1 MNRLYSPYILF
12 KRVIADYKSDTV
24 VSRIMSSPIP
34 SIEDIRK
41 MAGIPVFKV
50 EENLEWL
57 AGPALIGDNDIES
70 VMEFADVVGA
80 KALFVQYDYPD
91 FDDYFIDPDGE
102 DCITLFDED
111 DEEDLLDAIEEHND
125 DFQDF
130 LDENYDGERLACS
143 VYVMYEG
150 QAFGM
155 FVLDDALL
163 ESFGEDG
170 GEFLV
175 RKFIEYYCDDDED
188 LEDEEEDD

>member
-102 DCITLFDED
+102 
-111 DEEDLLDAIEEHND
+111 A
-125 DFQDF
+125 
-130 LDENYDGERLACS
+130 A
-143 VYVMYEG
+143 
-150 QAFGM
+150 
-155 FVLDDALL
+155 
-163 ESFGEDG
+163 
-170 GEFLV
+170 
-175 RKFIEYYCDDDED
+175 
-188 LEDEEEDD
+188 